1 MRSAR
6 ARLLRRLAVA
16 VLAAAILIAL
26 AVHAWWTR
34 PPDAVTVLRAH
45 APGLARVGRE
55 PAPEIAP
62 SAERWTLVARDGE
75 TVSGLWRRA
84 AHTAGATSAPDG
96 DPWTIV
102 LLGGLRTGSKAAL
115 LVPEALDL
123 HVLALDWPWNGP
135 HKMKPGEFLRRLPE
149 IRRALL
155 RSPGAIALG
164 LEAVASVP
172 EVRADRI
179 AVVGVSLG
187 NAPAI
192 AAARLTEVA
201 RAGIFVH
208 GAADLRT
215 VLLHATR
222 AHVQPPAL
230 GTLAAAFA
238 ARLLQPLEPSLHA
251 AAWEERPVLIISAAH
266 DERLPREAVQALHAA
281 FASAQHR
288 WRDSAHVGAN
298 QAEEIAAIATE
309 ASEWLASQNQPQT
322 HGRR

>member
-1 MRSAR
+1 
-6 ARLLRRLAVA
+6 LRRLAAA
-16 VLAAAILIAL
+16 VLAAAILSAL
-26 AVHAWWTR
+26 VLYIWWTR
-34 PPDAVTVLRAH
+34 PPDAVAVLRAH
-45 APGLARVGRE
+45 APGLARVVRE

-62 SAERWTLVARDGE
+62 AAERWTLVGRDGE

-84 AHTAGATSAPDG
+84 ARTAPNDGGAQPASSDDA
-96 DPWTIV
+96 WTIV

-115 LVPEALDL
+115 LVPEALGM
-123 HVLALDWPWNGP
+123 HVLALDWPWKGP
-135 HKMKPGEFLRRLPE
+135 HKMKAGEFLRRLPA

-192 AAARLTEVA
+192 AAARLTEFA
-201 RAGIFVH
+201 RAGVFVH

-215 VLLHATR
+215 VLLHATQP
-222 AHVQPPAL
+222 HVQPPAL
-230 GTLAAAFA
+230 GRLAAAFA

-251 AAWEERPVLIISAAH
+251 VAWQERPVLIISAAH
-266 DERLPREAVQALHAA
+266 DERLPLAAVRALHAA
-281 FASAQHR
+281 FASAHHR

-298 QAEEIAAIATE
+298 HAEEIAAIAIE
-309 ASEWLASQNQPQT
+309 ASAWLASQSQPQPPA
-322 HGRR
+322 RR